1 MAVVCM
7 KIKPVWWV
15 PVRRD
20 NMVANGQDVG
30 GKLRGN
36 RAGEGDHRERERENR
51 GKRSRVCRAAE
62 VKGGDVKLVN
72 AAGWWRM

>member
-1 MAVVCM
+1 M
-7 KIKPVWWV
+7 WWV

-30 GKLRGN
+30 GKLRRN
-36 RAGEGDHRERERENR
+36 RAGEGEPSREREKENR
-51 GKRSRVCRAAE
+51 GERSRVCRAAV

-72 AAGWWRM
+72 AAGWWRRGWRR